1 MGSTWQQDL
10 IALEALKSES
20 CVQVRRRIF
29 RQLVESVIYEGIV
42 VPFSQPAGN
51 VTRFVLQGQDA
62 EGRGVTYWCL
72 GQRRLTF
79 GRIRLQEDAPLI
91 RIGSDGEAE
100 AFSLRLFI
108 QEVLNVPWTD
118 QNKLGSFTEE
128 LEHTL
133 LKDTMAQYVRMLG
146 DTNLHQMNGEE
157 LESAVMDG
165 HRYHP
170 SYKSRIGFD
179 YGDHLVYGPEFAQD
193 VKPLWLA
200 VSKAESRIA
209 VMPDLTFDGL
219 LREELG
225 HEEVESFGKML
236 RSEGWEPEAYA
247 FVPVHPWQWRR
258 IIAPAYAEELNKK
271 RLMLLSPSKD
281 EYRAQQSIRTLSNR
295 TAPQKTYVKLSMNL
309 LNTSSSRQ
317 LLPHYTV
324 TAPVIS
330 AWLQTLVDGDP
341 YLKEEA
347 KLILLREI
355 AALSYDPQGSTP
367 SPLYAA
373 IGCIWRESLHG
384 YLRDGEETAPFYALC
399 TLERDGTPFIEPW
412 LQTYGIEAWLNRL
425 LERCV
430 LPVLHLA
437 AVHGVATESHAQ
449 NMVMV
454 HRDGLPERLA
464 LKDFHE
470 DVLYNRSFLS
480 RPDLCPDLTQV
491 HERYAHKEE
500 RANFE
505 VEDIA
510 PLRYLTLGALFFVN
524 LAELAM
530 MLHDRYGFEE
540 GQFWQM
546 TAACIHRHIERDAR
560 WKERFDTLDLFA
572 PTTRVEQL
580 THKRLALQTKGLSHE
595 VPNPLSAFLPSSYC
609 TNREEIR
616 L

>member
-1 MGSTWQQDL
+1 MASTWQQDL

-42 VPFSQPAGN
+42 LPLTEPAGDAL
-51 VTRFVLQGQDA
+51 RFSLQGQDA
-62 EGRGVTYWCL
+62 EGLKVTHWCL
-72 GQRRLTF
+72 GQRKLTF
-79 GRIRLQEDAPLI
+79 GRIRLQEDVPLI
-91 RIGSDGEAE
+91 RLGSDGEAE
-100 AFSLRLFI
+100 AVSLRLFI
-108 QEVLNVPWTD
+108 QEVLNVPGTD
-118 QNKLGSFTEE
+118 VNKLGSFTEE

-133 LKDTMAQYVRMLG
+133 LKDSMAQYVRMLG
-146 DTNLHQMNGEE
+146 DTDLHQLSGEE

-179 YGDHLVYGPEFAQD
+179 YGDHLTYGPEFAQD
-193 VKPLWLA
+193 VQPLWLA
-200 VSKAESRIA
+200 VSKVESRIA
-209 VMPDLTFDGL
+209 VLPHLTFDGM

-225 HEEVESFGKML
+225 NDVVDSFRACL
-236 RSEGWEPEAYA
+236 QSEGLDPEAYT

-258 IIAPAYAEELNKK
+258 IIAPAYAEEFNKK
-271 RLMLLSPSKD
+271 RMMLLWPSKD
-281 EYRAQQSIRTLSNR
+281 VYRAQQSIRTLSNR
-295 TAPQKTYVKLSMNL
+295 TSPQKTYVKLSMNL

-324 TAPVIS
+324 TAPVLS
-330 AWLQTLVDGDP
+330 AWLQTLVDEDP
-341 YLKEEA
+341 YLKDEA

-373 IGCIWRESLHG
+373 VGCIWRESLQG
-384 YLRDGEETAPFYALC
+384 YLRTGEETVPFYALC

-412 LQTYGIEAWLNRL
+412 LQTYGIEVWLNRL

-449 NMVMV
+449 NMVMI

-491 HERYAHKEE
+491 HERYMLKEE

-505 VEDIA
+505 VEDVA

-524 LAELAM
+524 LGELAM

-546 TAACIHRHIERDAR
+546 TAACIHRHIERDSHLQ
-560 WKERFDTLDLFA
+560 ERFDTLDLFA

-595 VPNPLSAFLPSSYC
+595 VPNPLSAFLYSSYR